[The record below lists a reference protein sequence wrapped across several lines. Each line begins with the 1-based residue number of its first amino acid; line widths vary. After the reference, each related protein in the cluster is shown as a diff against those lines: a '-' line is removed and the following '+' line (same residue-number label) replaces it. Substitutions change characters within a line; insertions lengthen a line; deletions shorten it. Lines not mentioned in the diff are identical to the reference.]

1 MAERFELSDKKGYL
15 EGTRII
21 TDTQT
26 GVQYL
31 FVNWGS
37 AGGLTV
43 LVERDGKPLVDE
55 NYLSDEPVDLRQS
68 NTEYHN

>member
-1 MAERFELSDKKGYL
+1 MTGRFIISDKKGYT

-21 TDTQT
+21 MDTQT

-37 AGGLTV
+37 AGGLTL
-43 LVERDGKPLVDE
+43 LVDKDGKPLIAE
-55 NYLSDEPVDLRQS
+55 NYVTNSK
-68 NTEYHN
+68 

>member
-1 MAERFELSDKKGYL
+1 MTDRFVVSDKKGIM

-21 TDTQT
+21 RDTQT

-43 LVERDGKPLVDE
+43 LVDKEGKPLIDDD
-55 NYLSDEPVDLRQS
+55 Y
-68 NTEYHN
+68 